1 VKRSAFTRTDHESVN
16 FPKAL
21 CVPRGM
27 KTLKV
32 LALAFVVA
40 IPCVH
45 AQTSLQPIPVIAK
58 EYAKAHNFSGTLLVA
73 RNGTV
78 LDRESFGLAN
88 QPFAVQNSPDTRY
101 RVASITKAFTAVLT
115 LQLVQEGK
123 LRLSDTVT
131 TYLPDFSGEGGN
143 AITLHDLL
151 HHTSGLP
158 NPDRAT
164 RTYEEAL
171 QKGLPQ
177 YEAPQTPSSFV
188 KRFCTGKLTNPVG
201 SAFDYNN
208 CDFIVLGEIISRIT
222 GMSYEQALK
231 TKLLSPLHMES
242 SGLAHEADILPRL
255 ANTYFRPGAS
265 QPLRSDFAM
274 YPENMSAAG
283 AMYSTVDDLSVFGSA
298 LFSGQLLD
306 EKSLD
311 EMMTPGLDNYGDGIW
326 VQRYEIAGRKR
337 RAFERYGTSMGANA
351 LLTIFPEDGLAIILL
366 SNTNETDLGEFRL
379 AIARAA
385 IQK

>member
-1 VKRSAFTRTDHESVN
+1 
-16 FPKAL
+16 
-21 CVPRGM
+21 M
-27 KTLKV
+27 KILQA
-32 LALAFVVA
+32 LALASVVVV
-40 IPCVH
+40 PCVQ
-45 AQTSLQPIPVIAK
+45 AQTPSQPISVMAR
-58 EYAKAHNFSGTLLVA
+58 EYARAHNFSGSVFVA
-73 RNGTV
+73 RRGTV
-78 LDRESFGLAN
+78 LARESFGLAN
-88 QPFAVQNSPDTRY
+88 RPFNVQNSPDTRY

-123 LRLSDTVT
+123 LRLTDTVVT
-131 TYLPDFSGEGGN
+131 DLPDFSGEGGN

-171 QKGLPQ
+171 QRGLPQ
-177 YEAPQTPSSFV
+177 YEAPQTASSFM
-188 KRFCTGKLTNPVG
+188 KRFCTGTLTHPVG

-208 CDFIVLGEIISRIT
+208 CDFIVLGEIISRAT

-231 TKLLSPLHMES
+231 TRILIPLHMES
-242 SGLAHEADILPRL
+242 SGVAHEADILPRL
-255 ANTYFRPGAS
+255 ANTYFRPGPS

-283 AMYSTVDDLSVFGSA
+283 AMYSTVDDLNLFGAA
-298 LFSGQLLD
+298 LFYGQLLNQ
-306 EKSLD
+306 KSLD

-326 VQRYEIAGRKR
+326 VQQYEIAGKKR
-337 RAFERYGTSMGANA
+337 RTFERYGTSMGANA
-351 LLTIFPEDGLAIILL
+351 LLAIFPEDGVTIILL

-385 IQK
+385 IQQ